1 MSVLYMG
8 NNLPL
13 YKKLSDLYLASS
25 IVGWYSFIKS
35 LDDNIV
41 SVDRVKLGGV
51 EVMQIEF
58 DNEAHKTWFLLKY
71 S

>member
-25 IVGWYSFIKS
+25 IFGWYSFIKS